1 MKTRSYFT
9 LLLMLIM
16 QLNWAEV
23 YYNPFFQDVCV
34 TNGICFNNDSIK
46 KKEKIR
52 KLISKINNNRYS
64 YYDILKADPMLSYI
78 KDTQYKEL
86 KGIRYA
92 RQIEKI
98 IDSNFNTYATIT
110 KNGYFFCLTKEDLYV
125 IQTLYW
131 NWFTNY
137 YAMENK
143 KDTGTSALDGSIYKW
158 ECP

>member
-23 YYNPFFQDVCV
+23 YCNPFFQDVCV

-110 KNGYFFCLTKEDLYV
+110 
-125 IQTLYW
+125 
-131 NWFTNY
+131 
-137 YAMENK
+137 
-143 KDTGTSALDGSIYKW
+143 
-158 ECP
+158 